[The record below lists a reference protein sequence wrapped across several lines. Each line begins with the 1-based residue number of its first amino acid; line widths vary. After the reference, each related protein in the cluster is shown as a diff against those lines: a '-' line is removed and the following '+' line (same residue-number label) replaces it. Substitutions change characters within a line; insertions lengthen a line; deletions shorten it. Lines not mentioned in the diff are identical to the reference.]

1 MILLAVDSSQIR
13 TTINQN
19 PILKDFAIAAGIVV
33 VLLIIQIPLSIR
45 RRAKRH
51 ELRKKIE
58 HDRAEPG
65 GTDPISGMA
74 ELAASKGW
82 TGPTTDPQLN
92 NQVTEYTHE
101 MLRNLWGYARGVD
114 SDAPISSDN
123 RYTNVFLGEA
133 GGQPFT
139 IANVR
144 LNVMRS
150 SVVGLHLDRSK
161 DPWASVC
168 AMKMPMV
175 LPPLYV
181 NLQHQAAYQG
191 WFLKHCDFE
200 SEQFNRTFDVMT
212 VNPKLANDVITP
224 PVMELLLTRDDW
236 VFSYQMGWL
245 ICLCS
250 HGLHSA
256 ADYGQ
261 RVDVMTKLVGLLP
274 EFVADDDA
282 LKMPTLPDGTV
293 LSPNMSE
300 ADRKAVEA
308 KIMAM
313 SPEERTAFMR
323 EAQFDAMEGL
333 AQTFGKHID
342 PAALQA
348 AVDKN
353 IAKQQA
359 EHPEMF
365 GGPSPGP
372 TS

>member
-1 MILLAVDSSQIR
+1 MILLAVDTSQIR
-13 TTINQN
+13 TTLNQN
-19 PILKDFAIAAGIVV
+19 PLLRDFAIAIGLVI
-33 VLLIIQIPLSIR
+33 LLIIIQIPLSIR

-51 ELRKKIE
+51 ELRKAIE
-58 HDRAEPG
+58 HDRAQPG
-65 GTDPISGMA
+65 GADPIDGMA
-74 ELAASKGW
+74 DLAASRGW
-82 TGPTTDPQLN
+82 TGPTTAPGFDDE
-92 NQVTEYTHE
+92 VTRYTHE
-101 MLRNLWGYARGVD
+101 MLRNLWGYERDVD
-114 SDAPISSDN
+114 SDVPINPDN
-123 RYTNVFLGEA
+123 QYTNVFQGEA

-144 LNVMRS
+144 LNAMRS

-168 AMKMPMV
+168 AMKNPMV

-181 NLQHQAAYQG
+181 NLQHRADYYG
-191 WFLKHCDFE
+191 LFLKHCDFE

-256 ADYGQ
+256 ADYEQ
-261 RVDVMTKLVGLLP
+261 RVEVMTKLIGLLP

-300 ADRKAVEA
+300 ADRKTVEA

-313 SPEERTAFMR
+313 SPEQRSDFMR
-323 EAQFDAMEGL
+323 QAQVDGIQAM
-333 AQTFGKHID
+333 AQMFGKHID
-342 PAALQA
+342 RAALEA

-353 IAKQQA
+353 MAEQQA
-359 EHPEMF
+359 EHPERL
-365 GGPSPGP
+365 GDQPPAA
-372 TS
+372 T